1 MPSNA
6 FSRRQLLN
14 AVTTSPWTTDF
25 RHLLPIPKQ
34 WMKRSTPRDPVIK
47 SVRPRDRIKY
57 WNVVPG
63 DQIRL
68 IGDRT
73 NTLHEVLSI
82 NRISN
87 RVFVKGT
94 ANAGEENT
102 GKVPPSKNYHYSKCQ
117 LFLGNY
123 ELPPSKNSAEP
134 QVVPVFAQRLS
145 TSQPS
150 WNPFFRRFD
159 WKRFGTRTVP
169 VIPHLRGERIAIPWP
184 KPAKPTHPDP
194 TTYDTPKEDVVKVTY
209 KPPSF
214 TPSLKGLIPP
224 RPTEDQYLTT
234 LFNPHRQNKFDDSPP
249 IEGYLFRELANPH
262 SRAKKLARWKNSQFT
277 KRARLAEITSE
288 ELKNLNGRTQ
298 REGKA
303 EAAWRWRQEMEEER
317 AAQKKRRWKHKAAE
331 AKMEKQ
337 QKRRA
342 RKEAKQRQRLTAL
355 TLGEEANQVIPKDML
370 TSH

>member
-1 MPSNA
+1 M
-6 FSRRQLLN
+6 LIYYL
-14 AVTTSPWTTDF
+14 VTDPF
-25 RHLLPIPKQ
+25 RCL
-34 WMKRSTPRDPVIK
+34 
-47 SVRPRDRIKY
+47 
-57 WNVVPG
+57 
-63 DQIRL
+63 
-68 IGDRT
+68 
-73 NTLHEVLSI
+73 
-82 NRISN
+82 
-87 RVFVKGT
+87 
-94 ANAGEENT
+94 A
-102 GKVPPSKNYHYSKCQ
+102 
-117 LFLGNY
+117 
-123 ELPPSKNSAEP
+123 
-134 QVVPVFAQRLS
+134 
-145 TSQPS
+145 
-150 WNPFFRRFD
+150 
-159 WKRFGTRTVP
+159 
-169 VIPHLRGERIAIPWP
+169 
-184 KPAKPTHPDP
+184 

-262 SRAKKLARWKNSQFT
+262 SRAKKLTRWKNSQFT